1 MSFAPCIVIPCYNHG
16 ALIGATVER
25 LTCYGLP
32 IFIVDDGSDHTTVSV
47 LQHLARCQ
55 PLVRLVRRAENGGKG
70 AAVMDG
76 MRAAH
81 AAGHSH
87 ALQIDADGQHDTA
100 DVPRFLEA
108 GRNRQNDVVI
118 GQPAYD
124 ASAPK
129 GRFYGRRI
137 THLWVWIETLS
148 FDIGDSMCGFRLY
161 PLGFVIPLIDRV
173 RLSTRMNFDI
183 EILVRLAWA
192 GVSMQNLGTRVT
204 YPEGGVS
211 HFHMLKDNLRIS
223 ATHTQL
229 VFGMLLRLP
238 QLLHRR
244 LSGSGR

>member
-1 MSFAPCIVIPCYNHG
+1 MSFAPGIVIPCFNHG

-25 LTCYGLP
+25 LVPYGLP
-32 IFIVDDGSDHTTVSV
+32 VFIVDDGSGHATGSV
-47 LQHLARCQ
+47 LQDLARRQ

-100 DVPRFLEA
+100 DVPRFLDA
-108 GRNRQNDVVI
+108 GRNRQNAVII
-118 GQPAYD
+118 GQPIYD

-129 GRFYGRRI
+129 GRLYGRYI

-161 PLGFVIPLIDRV
+161 PLGSVIPLIDRV

-192 GVSMQNLGTRVT
+192 GVPMQNLGTRVT
-204 YPEGGVS
+204 YPEDGVS

-229 VFGMLLRLP
+229 VLGMLLRLP
-238 QLLHRR
+238 LLLRRR
-244 LSGSGR
+244 LSESGR